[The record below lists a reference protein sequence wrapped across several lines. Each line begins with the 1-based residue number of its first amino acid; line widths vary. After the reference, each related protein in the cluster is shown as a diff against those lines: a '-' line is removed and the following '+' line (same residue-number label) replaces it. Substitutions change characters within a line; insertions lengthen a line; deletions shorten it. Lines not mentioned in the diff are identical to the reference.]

1 MKDVILTNAL
11 AVINDVV
18 NREVEWAD
26 ESTDDIEEAWNIIK
40 QHIKEEE
47 AQASFVLVREL
58 AALEAS
64 SKTKKSACLAAHSPQ
79 VINKKNKV
87 RK

>member
-11 AVINDVV
+11 AIINDVV

-47 AQASFVLVREL
+47 A
-58 AALEAS
+58 
-64 SKTKKSACLAAHSPQ
+64 
-79 VINKKNKV
+79 
-87 RK
+87 

>member
-1 MKDVILTNAL
+1 MRDVILTNAL

-26 ESTDDIEEAWNIIK
+26 ESTDDIVEAWNIIK
-40 QHIKEEE
+40 KHIEEE
-47 AQASFVLVREL
+47 QAQAYFVLVREL

-64 SKTKKSACLAAHSPQ
+64 RQNKKVRMLGCTKSAS
-79 VINKKNKV
+79 NK
-87 RK
+87 